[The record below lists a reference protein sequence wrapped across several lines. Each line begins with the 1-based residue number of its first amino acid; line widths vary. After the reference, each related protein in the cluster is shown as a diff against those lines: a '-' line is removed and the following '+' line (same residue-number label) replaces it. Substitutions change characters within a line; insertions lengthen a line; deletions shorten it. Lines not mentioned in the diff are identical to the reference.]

1 MQLNTNYIYIL
12 FYIAILNSPITSA
25 QEYSNNIQNSYTI
38 DIILSTKLITEQK
51 GKIKELTSK
60 YFFKPNSDSR
70 QEVLSIEHFS
80 KPEADS
86 TNNTKSRFMWY
97 DLHDEYLLGYRA
109 KIKTNFYQYPIE
121 STPFPT
127 DNIPEDLKKYI
138 EFDDII
144 ENEVSINQFTTEL
157 INGENELFKVVFK
170 IGDWINRNIEYKPN
184 DDYNVKR
191 ASAVYK
197 TKYGECD
204 DFSVL
209 FLSMLRSIQ
218 VPSRL
223 VSGIAKGDGDFGYH
237 AWVEVYFE
245 GVGWV
250 PFDATSGDFGY
261 LSNFHI
267 KLNHD
272 SSIPKMILTQWEFY
286 PYYGNVQVNS
296 KKLPDVSA
304 KIIELKPH
312 ETTPFQ
318 LDVHAF
324 FNTIGINSYL
334 PVVITSY
341 NNSPYYTS
349 NKIYIQEISGIEISG
364 NLKYQLE
371 YSPYEKK
378 EIKIMLKLSNPK
390 QKNTTYSS
398 VLKVHDQ
405 FGRIDSATVNFAPLG
420 KSVSLKK
427 GSEIL
432 NSLST
437 GFLPNNQ

>member
-1 MQLNTNYIYIL
+1 MDTNYIYLL
-12 FYIAILNSPITSA
+12 FYCIILNSQITLA
-25 QEYSNNIQNSYTI
+25 QEYSNNIQNSYTV
-38 DIILSTKLITEQK
+38 DIILSTKLITEQN

-60 YFFKPNSDSR
+60 YFFIPQSDPR
-70 QEVLSIEHFS
+70 QKVLSIDPFS
-80 KPEADS
+80 RPEADS

-109 KIKTNFYQYPIE
+109 KIKTNFYQYPIK
-121 STPFPT
+121 STQFPIDKIP
-127 DNIPEDLKKYI
+127 DNLKKYI

-144 ENEVSINQFTTEL
+144 DNDVSINQFTTEL

-170 IGDWINRNIEYKPN
+170 IGDWINKNIEYKSN
-184 DDYNVKR
+184 DNYNVKR
-191 ASAVYK
+191 ASTVYK
-197 TKYGECD
+197 TKNGECD

-250 PFDATSGDFGY
+250 PFDATSGEFGY

-304 KIIELKPH
+304 KIIDMKPH
-312 ETTPFQ
+312 EITPFEI
-318 LDVHAF
+318 DVHAF
-324 FNTIGINSYL
+324 KNTIGINSYL
-334 PVVITSY
+334 PVVITSW
-341 NNSPYYTS
+341 NNTPYYTS
-349 NKIYIQEISGIEISG
+349 NKIFVQEISGIEILG
-364 NLKYQLE
+364 NLKYLLD
-371 YSPYEKK
+371 YAPFEKK
-378 EIKIMLKLSNPK
+378 EIKVMLKFNKMK

-405 FGRIDSATVNFAPLG
+405 FGRMDSTSIYFAPFG
-420 KSVSLKK
+420 KNISLKK

-432 NSLST
+432 NTLST
-437 GFLPNNQ
+437 EFVPNKQL